1 MKHLRSRQHVVDM
14 CRTLLERGYLKAT
27 EGNVSVRVPSHDYY
41 AVTPSNYDYDKMRP
55 EDICLVGFD
64 GKPLADEDS
73 SGLPPS
79 IECGMHANI
88 YRERPDVNAIVHTH
102 QPYASALAFL
112 RKEIPALTD
121 EQVRF
126 LGRKVAIIP
135 YAPSGTSFLAKKVQK
150 LVGSGNNAF
159 IIANHGIIAL
169 GTDPDRAVFNM
180 ALLEKVSLAY
190 LLALTT
196 ESGKIYTIPDAIREV
211 AFSKLRKD
219 EKRIAAQIT
228 AAVPPVRVPVHEDL
242 PSTLPATTS
251 AAAPPTAAA
260 STAAAPT
267 AAARPESEATPAAD
281 TGADDGLV
289 SALTDLASAA
299 GDDPVAAPTATPT
312 AAPAAAPTDPAG
324 APATDGTD
332 DVPQPVESE
341 AARLGYAIS
350 AYPDVDDTMRR
361 LKALVAQPVRGLR
374 HDAMLDVL
382 NYFETKCR
390 SSKEITDRAKKRIP
404 GGVQHNL
411 AFNYPF
417 PLAID
422 KAEGAYLTD
431 RDGNT
436 YIDFLQAGGPTLLG
450 SNYGPVNEQVADV
463 IRKSG
468 PVTGLF
474 HEYEL
479 KLAEI
484 IHRYMPHLEMY
495 RALGSGTEAVMAAV
509 RGARAFTGKS
519 VVIKVGGAYHGWS
532 DTMVYGLRVP
542 GTFRMNAKGIPFG
555 ATGNTR
561 EAFPHDLGLLRRKLI
576 ENRVRGGTAAV
587 IVEPVGPESGTRPV
601 PRDYNAKVRELCDEF
616 GALLI
621 FDEVVTGF
629 RLGMGGASGY
639 FGVTPDL
646 TVLGKAVSGGYP
658 MAGGVGGRADVM
670 AVFGSGLDGKNGSHV
685 QVGGTLSANPLS
697 CAAGYFAIEEMARTN
712 APVKAGRAGDR
723 LTRGL
728 QRLIDQFGLP
738 YVAYNQGSIVH
749 LESSGVM
756 LLDMRHPMKLL
767 KENKPRKRLM
777 EQLSAAYAAHG
788 IITLAGSRMYTSMAD
803 TDDVIDDAL
812 DRFEQVFAL
821 VEGV

>member
-1 MKHLRSRQHVVDM
+1 MQHLTSRQHVVDM
-14 CRTLLERGYLKAT
+14 CRTMLERGYLKAT
-27 EGNVSVRVPSHDYY
+27 EGNVSVRVPGRRLY
-41 AVTPSNYDYDKMRP
+41 AVTPSNYDYDRMRV
-55 EDICLVGFD
+55 EDVCLVDFD
-64 GKPLADEDS
+64 GKHVPDDSGAGLA
-73 SGLPPS
+73 PS

-112 RKEIPALTD
+112 RKPIPALTD

-126 LGRKVAIIP
+126 LGREVAIVD
-135 YAPSGTSFLAKKVQK
+135 YAPSGTGFLARNVQKKVA
-150 LVGSGNNAF
+150 GGDNAF
-159 IIANHGIIAL
+159 IIANHGIVAL

-180 ALLEKVSLAY
+180 ALLEKVSIAY
-190 LLALTT
+190 LMALTT
-196 ESGKIYTIPDAIREV
+196 ETGKVYTIPKAIREV
-211 AFSKLRKD
+211 AFTKLRAD

-228 AAVPPVRVPVHEDL
+228 KAVTPVRVPQDEEA
-242 PSTLPATTS
+242 PS
-251 AAAPPTAAA
+251 
-260 STAAAPT
+260 
-267 AAARPESEATPAAD
+267 AD
-281 TGADDGLV
+281 A
-289 SALTDLASAA
+289 
-299 GDDPVAAPTATPT
+299 VAAVAGN
-312 AAPAAAPTDPAG
+312 AEPA
-324 APATDGTD
+324 
-332 DVPQPVESE
+332 
-341 AARLGYAIS
+341 YAITE
-350 AYPDVDDTMRR
+350 YPDVPDVLRR

-374 HDAMLDVL
+374 HDALLDVL
-382 NYFETKCR
+382 NYFDTKCR
-390 SSKEITDRAKKRIP
+390 ASKEITERAKQRIP

-417 PLAID
+417 PLAVD

-436 YIDFLQAGGPTLLG
+436 YIDFLQAGGPTILG
-450 SNYGPVNEQVADV
+450 SNYAPVNEQVAAV
-463 IRKSG
+463 IRESG

-484 IHRYMPHLEMY
+484 IHRFMPHIEMY
-495 RALGSGTEAVMAAV
+495 RSLGSGTEGVMAAV
-509 RGARAFTGKS
+509 RGARAYTGHKM
-519 VVIKVGGAYHGWS
+519 VIKVGGAYHGWS

-542 GTFRMNAKGIPFG
+542 GTYRMNAKGIPFG
-555 ATGNTR
+555 ATARTR
-561 EAFPHDLGLLRRKLI
+561 ESFPHDLGQLRRKLI

-601 PRDYNAKVRELCDEF
+601 PHDFNAKVRALCDEF

-629 RLGMGGASGY
+629 RLGLGGAAGY

-658 MAGGVGGRADVM
+658 MAGGVGGRSDVM
-670 AVFGSGLDGKNGSHV
+670 AVFGSGLDGKSGAHI

-712 APVKAGRAGDR
+712 APVIAGRAGDR

-728 QRLIDQFGLP
+728 QKLIDKYGLP

-749 LESSGVM
+749 LECSGVM
-756 LLDMRHPMKLL
+756 LLDMRNPLKLL
-767 KENKPRKRLM
+767 KENKARKRLM
-777 EQLSAAYAAHG
+777 EQMGAAYAAHG

-803 TDDVIDDAL
+803 TDAVVDDAL
-812 DRFEQVFAL
+812 GRFDQVFAQ

>member
-1 MKHLRSRQHVVDM
+1 MQHLTSRQHVVDM
-14 CRTLLERGYLKAT
+14 CRTMLERGYLKAT
-27 EGNVSVRVPSHDYY
+27 EGNVSVRVPGRRLY
-41 AVTPSNYDYDKMRP
+41 AVTPSNYDYDRMRV
-55 EDICLVGFD
+55 EDICLVDFD
-64 GKPLADEDS
+64 GKHVPDDSGAGLA
-73 SGLPPS
+73 PS

-112 RKEIPALTD
+112 RKPIPALTD

-126 LGRKVAIIP
+126 LGRQVAIVD
-135 YAPSGTSFLAKKVQK
+135 YAPSGTGFLARNVQKKVA
-150 LVGSGNNAF
+150 GGDNAF
-159 IIANHGIIAL
+159 IIANHGIVAL

-180 ALLEKVSLAY
+180 ALLEKVSIAY
-190 LLALTT
+190 LMALTT
-196 ESGKIYTIPDAIREV
+196 ETGKVYTIPAAIREV
-211 AFSKLRKD
+211 AFTKLRAD

-228 AAVPPVRVPVHEDL
+228 KAVTPVRVPADEEA
-242 PSTLPATTS
+242 PSADAV
-251 AAAPPTAAA
+251 AAAH
-260 STAAAPT
+260 
-267 AAARPESEATPAAD
+267 SEAEP
-281 TGADDGLV
+281 GY
-289 SALTDLASAA
+289 SI
-299 GDDPVAAPTATPT
+299 
-312 AAPAAAPTDPAG
+312 
-324 APATDGTD
+324 
-332 DVPQPVESE
+332 SE
-341 AARLGYAIS
+341 
-350 AYPDVDDTMRR
+350 YPDVPDVLRR

-374 HDAMLDVL
+374 HDALLDVL
-382 NYFETKCR
+382 NYFDTKCR
-390 SSKEITDRAKKRIP
+390 GSKEITERAKKRIP

-417 PLAID
+417 PLAVD

-436 YIDFLQAGGPTLLG
+436 YIDFLQAGGPTILG
-450 SNYGPVNEQVADV
+450 SNYAPVNEQVAAV
-463 IRKSG
+463 IRESG

-484 IHRYMPHLEMY
+484 INRYMPHIEMY
-495 RALGSGTEAVMAAV
+495 RSLGSGTEGVMAAV
-509 RGARAFTGKS
+509 RGARAYTGHKM
-519 VVIKVGGAYHGWS
+519 VIKVGGAYHGWS

-542 GTFRMNAKGIPFG
+542 GTYRMNAKGIPFG
-555 ATGNTR
+555 ATARTR
-561 EAFPHDLGLLRRKLI
+561 ESFPHDLGQLRRKLI

-601 PRDYNAKVRELCDEF
+601 PRDFNAKVRALCDEF

-629 RLGMGGASGY
+629 RLGLGGAAGY

-658 MAGGVGGRADVM
+658 MAGGVGGRSDVM
-670 AVFGSGLDGKNGSHV
+670 AVFGSGLDGKSGAHI

-697 CAAGYFAIEEMARTN
+697 CAAGYFAIEEMARTR
-712 APVKAGRAGDR
+712 APVIAGAAGDR

-728 QRLIDQFGLP
+728 QTLIDKYGLP

-749 LESSGVM
+749 LECSGVM
-756 LLDMRHPMKLL
+756 LLDMRNPLKLL
-767 KENKPRKRLM
+767 KENKKRKQLM
-777 EQLSAAYAAHG
+777 EQMGAAYAAHG

-803 TDDVIDDAL
+803 TDEVIDDAL
-812 DRFEQVFAL
+812 ARFDQVFAQ

>member
-27 EGNVSVRVPSHDYY
+27 EGNVSVRVPSHDCY

-64 GKPLADEDS
+64 GKPLPDDDA
-73 SGLPPS
+73 SGLAPS

-150 LVGSGNNAF
+150 QVTSGDNAF
-159 IIANHGIIAL
+159 IIANHGIIAV

-211 AFSKLRKD
+211 AFTKLRKD
-219 EKRIAAQIT
+219 EKKIAAQIT
-228 AAVPPVRVPVHEDL
+228 AAVTPIRVPDGEDL
-242 PSTLPATTS
+242 PSVGTPELAGSAALQHPDASEPATG
-251 AAAPPTAAA
+251 
-260 STAAAPT
+260 
-267 AAARPESEATPAAD
+267 PAG
-281 TGADDGLV
+281 TGPIGAI
-289 SALTDLASAA
+289 ADLASAA
-299 GDDPVAAPTATPT
+299 GDDPV
-312 AAPAAAPTDPAG
+312 G
-324 APATDGTD
+324 AP
-332 DVPQPVESE
+332 SE
-341 AARLGYAIS
+341 PTPAPRAAETPDETVADLGYAIS
-350 AYPDVDDTMRR
+350 AYPDVPDTMRR

-382 NYFETKCR
+382 NYFETKCTA
-390 SSKEITDRAKKRIP
+390 SKEITDRAKTRIP

-417 PLAID
+417 PLAIE

-450 SNYGPVNEQVADV
+450 SNYAPVNEKVAEV
-463 IRKSG
+463 ITRSG

-484 IHRYMPHLEMY
+484 IHTYMPHIEMY
-495 RALGSGTEAVMAAV
+495 RSLGSGTEAVMAAV
-509 RGARAFTGKS
+509 RGARAFTGKN

-542 GTFRMNAKGIPFG
+542 GTYRMNAKGIPFG
-555 ATGNTR
+555 ATNSTR
-561 EAFPHDLGLLRRKLI
+561 EAFPHDLRLLKRKLI
-576 ENRVRGGTAAV
+576 ENRARGGTAAV

-601 PRDYNAKVRELCDEF
+601 PKDYNAKVRELCDEF

-728 QRLIDQFGLP
+728 QRLIGDFGLP

-749 LESSGVM
+749 LEVSGVM
-756 LLDMRHPMKLL
+756 LLDMRHPVKLL

-777 EQLSAAYAAHG
+777 EQMSAAYAAHG

-803 TDDVIDDAL
+803 TDEVIDDAL
-812 DRFEQVFAL
+812 GRFEQVFSL

>member
-1 MKHLRSRQHVVDM
+1 MEHRISRQHVVDM
-14 CRTLLERGYLKAT
+14 CRTMLNRGYLKAT
-27 EGNVSVRVPSHDYY
+27 EGNISVRVPGRRLY
-41 AVTPSNYDYDKMRP
+41 AVTPSNYDYDKMRV
-55 EDICLVGFD
+55 EDICIVDFE
-64 GKPLADEDS
+64 GKHVPDEGGTSLA
-73 SGLPPS
+73 PS

-126 LGRKVAIIP
+126 LGKQVSIIP
-135 YAPSGTSFLAKKVQK
+135 YAPSGTGFLAKNVQK
-150 LVGSGNNAF
+150 KVTSGDNAF

-169 GTDPDRAVFNM
+169 GTDPDRAVFAM

-196 ESGKIYTIPDAIREV
+196 ESGKIYTIPKAIREI

-219 EKRIAAQIT
+219 QKRIAAQIT
-228 AAVPPVRVPVHEDL
+228 ESVPPVRVAAAEEL
-242 PSTLPATTS
+242 PSADEK
-251 AAAPPTAAA
+251 AAA
-260 STAAAPT
+260 
-267 AAARPESEATPAAD
+267 
-281 TGADDGLV
+281 
-289 SALTDLASAA
+289 
-299 GDDPVAAPTATPT
+299 VAA
-312 AAPAAAPTDPAG
+312 AG
-324 APATDGTD
+324 APTPA
-332 DVPQPVESE
+332 VVEAPGGES
-341 AARLGYAIS
+341 AHLGYAIS
-350 AYPDVDDTMRR
+350 EYLDVDDTMRR
-361 LKALVAQPVRGLR
+361 LKALVAQPIRGLR
-374 HDAMLDVL
+374 HDALLDVL
-382 NYFETKCR
+382 NYFDTKCTA
-390 SSKEITDRAKKRIP
+390 SKEITDRAKLRIP

-417 PLAID
+417 PLAVD
-422 KAEGAYLTD
+422 RAEGAYLTD

-436 YIDFLQAGGPTLLG
+436 YIDFLQAGGPTILG
-450 SNYGPVNEQVADV
+450 SNYAPVNEQVAAV
-463 IRKSG
+463 IRESG

-484 IHRYMPHLEMY
+484 IHRYMPHIEMY

-509 RGARAFTGKS
+509 RGARAFTGKK

-542 GTFRMNAKGIPFG
+542 GTYRMNSKGIPFG
-555 ATGNTR
+555 ATNSTR
-561 EAFPHDLGLLRRKLI
+561 EAFPHDLGQLRRKLI
-576 ENRVRGGTAAV
+576 ENKARGGTAAV

-601 PRDYNAKVRELCDEF
+601 PRDFNAKVRQLCDEF

-629 RLGMGGASGY
+629 RLGLGGAAGY
-639 FGVTPDL
+639 FGVKPDL

-658 MAGGVGGRADVM
+658 MAGGVGGRADIM
-670 AVFGSGLDGKNGSHV
+670 ACFGSGLDGKSGAHI

-712 APVKAGRAGDR
+712 APVIAGRAGDR

-728 QRLIDQFGLP
+728 QRLIDKYGLP

-749 LESSGVM
+749 LECSGVM
-756 LLDMRHPMKLL
+756 LLDMHNPLKLL
-767 KENKPRKRLM
+767 KENKPRKKLM
-777 EQLSAAYAAHG
+777 EQMGAAYAAHG

-803 TDDVIDDAL
+803 TDEVIDDAL
-812 DRFEQVFAL
+812 DRFDRVFAQ
-821 VEGV
+821 VEGA

>member
-1 MKHLRSRQHVVDM
+1 MLPPVRRFHPRLGRRLDLSLARVTRPEDLVEHRTSRQHVVDM
-14 CRTLLERGYLKAT
+14 CRTMLERGYLKAT
-27 EGNVSVRVPSHDYY
+27 EGNVSVRVPGHERY
-41 AVTPSNYDYDKMRP
+41 AVTPSNYDYDRMRV
-55 EDICLVGFD
+55 EDICLVDFD
-64 GKPLADEDS
+64 SRHIPDGSDAGLA
-73 SGLPPS
+73 PS

-102 QPYASALAFL
+102 QPYASALALL

-135 YAPSGTSFLAKKVQK
+135 YAPSGTGFLAKNVEKKVT
-150 LVGSGNNAF
+150 SGDNAF
-159 IIANHGIIAL
+159 IIANHGIVAL
-169 GTDPDRAVFNM
+169 GTDPGRAVFNM

-190 LLALTT
+190 LLALIT
-196 ESGKIYTIPDAIREV
+196 ESGKVYTIPAAIREV
-211 AFSKLRKD
+211 AFTKLRAD
-219 EKRIAAQIT
+219 EKRIAAQIIESVPPARVPAAEELPSADAT
-228 AAVPPVRVPVHEDL
+228 AA
-242 PSTLPATTS
+242 
-251 AAAPPTAAA
+251 
-260 STAAAPT
+260 
-267 AAARPESEATPAAD
+267 EAT
-281 TGADDGLV
+281 
-289 SALTDLASAA
+289 A
-299 GDDPVAAPTATPT
+299 GGPLSSET
-312 AAPAAAPTDPAG
+312 AG
-324 APATDGTD
+324 A
-332 DVPQPVESE
+332 E

-350 AYPDVDDTMRR
+350 SYLDVDDTMRR
-361 LKALVAQPVRGLR
+361 LRALVAQPVRGLR
-374 HDAMLDVL
+374 HDALLDVL
-382 NYFETKCR
+382 NHFETKCR
-390 SSKEITDRAKKRIP
+390 GSKELTDRAKARIP

-431 RDGNT
+431 RDGNI
-436 YIDFLQAGGPTLLG
+436 YIDFLQAGGPTILG
-450 SNYGPVNEQVADV
+450 NNYRPVSEKVAEV
-463 IRKSG
+463 IRESG

-484 IHRYMPHLEMY
+484 IHRYMPHIEMY
-495 RALGSGTEAVMAAV
+495 RSLGSGTEGVMAAV
-509 RGARAFTGKS
+509 RGARAFTGKKM
-519 VVIKVGGAYHGWS
+519 VIKVGGAYHGWS

-542 GTFRMNAKGIPFG
+542 GSYRMNAKGIPFG
-555 ATGNTR
+555 ATARTR
-561 EAFPHDLGLLRRKLI
+561 EAFPHDLGQLRRKLI
-576 ENRVRGGTAAV
+576 ENRARGGTAAV

-601 PRDYNAKVRELCDEF
+601 PYEFNAKVRELCDEF
-616 GALLI
+616 GTLLI

-629 RLGMGGASGY
+629 RLGMGGAAGY

-658 MAGGVGGRADVM
+658 MAGGVGGRTDIM
-670 AVFGSGLDGKNGSHV
+670 AVFGSGLDGKNGAHI

-712 APVKAGRAGDR
+712 APVIAGRAGDR

-728 QRLIDQFGLP
+728 QRIIDRYGLP

-749 LESSGVM
+749 LECSGVM
-756 LLDMRHPMKLL
+756 LLDMRKPIKLL
-767 KENKPRKRLM
+767 RENKPRKRLM
-777 EQLSAAYAAHG
+777 EQMGAAYAAHG

-803 TDDVIDDAL
+803 TDAVIDDAL
-812 DRFEQVFAL
+812 ARFDQVFAQ

>member
-1 MKHLRSRQHVVDM
+1 MEHRTSRQHVVDM
-14 CRTLLERGYLKAT
+14 CRTMLARGYLKAT
-27 EGNVSVRVPSHDYY
+27 EGNVSVRVPGHELY
-41 AVTPSNYDYDKMRP
+41 AVTPSNYDYDRMRV
-55 EDICLVGFD
+55 EDVCIVDFA
-64 GKPLADEDS
+64 GKHVPDDSGTGLA
-73 SGLPPS
+73 PS

-88 YRERPDVNAIVHTH
+88 YRQRPDVNAIVHTH

-112 RKEIPALTD
+112 RRPIPALTD

-126 LGRKVAIIP
+126 LGKRVAIVD
-135 YAPSGTSFLAKKVQK
+135 YAPSGTGFLARNVQKKVA
-150 LVGSGNNAF
+150 GGDNAF
-159 IIANHGIIAL
+159 IIANHGIVAL

-180 ALLEKVSLAY
+180 ALLEKVSIAY

-196 ESGKIYTIPDAIREV
+196 ETGKVYTIPTAIREV
-211 AFSKLRKD
+211 AFGKLRAD

-228 AAVPPVRVPVHEDL
+228 EAVPPLRVPADEEP
-242 PSTLPATTS
+242 PSAD
-251 AAAPPTAAA
+251 ATAAA
-260 STAAAPT
+260 LAAPT
-267 AAARPESEATPAAD
+267 EGKLTAPSEGKTE
-281 TGADDGLV
+281 GG
-289 SALTDLASAA
+289 
-299 GDDPVAAPTATPT
+299 
-312 AAPAAAPTDPAG
+312 
-324 APATDGTD
+324 
-332 DVPQPVESE
+332 E

-350 AYPDVDDTMRR
+350 EYPDVDDVLRR
-361 LKALVAQPVRGLR
+361 LKALVAQPIRGLR
-374 HDAMLDVL
+374 HDALLDVL
-382 NYFETKCR
+382 NYYDTKCR
-390 SSKEITDRAKKRIP
+390 ASREITDRAKRRIP

-417 PLAID
+417 PLAIER
-422 KAEGAYLTD
+422 AEGAHLVD

-436 YIDFLQAGGPTLLG
+436 YIDFLQAGGPTILG
-450 SNYGPVNEQVADV
+450 SNYGPVNERVAEV
-463 IRKSG
+463 VRASG

-484 IHRYMPHLEMY
+484 IHRYLPHVEMY

-509 RGARAFTGKS
+509 RGARAFTGKKM
-519 VVIKVGGAYHGWS
+519 VIKVGGAYHGWS

-542 GTFRMNAKGIPFG
+542 GTYRMNAKGIPFG
-555 ATGNTR
+555 ATSRTR
-561 EAFPHDLGLLRRKLI
+561 EAFPHDLGQLRRKLI
-576 ENRVRGGTAAV
+576 ENRLRGGTAAV
-587 IVEPVGPESGTRPV
+587 VVEPVGPESGTRPV
-601 PRDYNAKVRELCDEF
+601 PRDFNAKVRQLCDEF

-629 RLGMGGASGY
+629 RLGLGGAAGY

-670 AVFGSGLDGKNGSHV
+670 AVFGSGLDGKSGAHI

-712 APVKAGRAGDR
+712 APVIAGRAGDR

-728 QRLIDQFGLP
+728 QRLIDRYGLP

-749 LESSGVM
+749 LECSGVM
-756 LLDMRHPMKLL
+756 LLDMRHPVKLL
-767 KENKPRKRLM
+767 KENKARKRLM
-777 EQLSAAYAAHG
+777 EQMGAAYAAHG

-803 TDDVIDDAL
+803 TDEVIDDAL
-812 DRFEQVFAL
+812 ARFDQVFAL